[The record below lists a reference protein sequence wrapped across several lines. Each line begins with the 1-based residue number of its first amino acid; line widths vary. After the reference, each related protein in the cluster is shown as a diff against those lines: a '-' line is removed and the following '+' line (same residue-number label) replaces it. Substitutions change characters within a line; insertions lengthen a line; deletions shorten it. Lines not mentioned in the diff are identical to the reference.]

1 MSRVASRART
11 AVLATVVLPVLLVLP
26 GCTTTVPVGP
36 GSLAAGGVSLVG
48 QTYRVGGKD
57 FPEQL
62 VLCAMTI
69 VVLRSLGATAEDRCG
84 IPDGAATR
92 AALEPTG
99 RIDLYWEYTGIATG
113 GFLADARPPRGWPG
127 DPAALLAAVRAADA
141 PRGVAWL
148 APTPFDDTYAIAA
161 SRTEVDRL
169 GVRTLSDWARRV
181 QAGDPEATT
190 CVEPEFAAR
199 PDGFPALLRAYG
211 VTRPYDEPPA
221 LTTVDH
227 DVVYDSLPR
236 AAPCSF
242 GEVFSTDGRVR
253 ADQLVLLE
261 DDRNH
266 FPTYNAA
273 PTVRREVLDRAPAL
287 AGVLDRLSA
296 RLTDAVIGDLNA
308 QVLPGGRDPE
318 EVGTAWLL
326 AQGLV
331 SRG

>member
-1 MSRVASRART
+1 MTVPPRARAAT
-11 AVLATVVLPVLLVLP
+11 ASLAAAVLLLVAPACAATPPVAP
-26 GCTTTVPVGP
+26 GG
-36 GSLAAGGVSLVG
+36 LAAGGTSLAG
-48 QTYRVGGKD
+48 QSYRVGSKD

-62 VLCAMTI
+62 VLCATTI
-69 VVLRSLGATAEDRCG
+69 VALRSLGATADDRCG

-99 RIDLYWEYTGIATG
+99 RIDLYWEYTGTASG
-113 GFLADARPPRGWPG
+113 GFLADARPPQGWPT

-141 PRGVAWL
+141 PRGVVWL
-148 APTPFDDTYAIAA
+148 AATPFDDTYAIAA
-161 SRTEVDRL
+161 SRATVERL

-181 QAGDPEATT
+181 QAGDPEVTT
-190 CVEPEFAAR
+190 CIEPEFAER
-199 PDGFPALLRAYG
+199 PDGFGALLRAYG
-211 VTRPYDEPPA
+211 VTRGYDEPPA

-242 GEVFSTDGRVR
+242 GEVFSSDGRVR
-253 ADQLVLLE
+253 ANDLVLLA
-261 DDRNH
+261 DDRDH

-287 AGVLDRLSA
+287 AGVLDRISS
-296 RLTDAVIGDLNA
+296 RLTDDVIGDLNA

-326 AQGLV
+326 AEGLV